1 MPDTLR
7 EHLLG
12 QLVLTRGAARRR
24 IGRPADRR
32 AGRERLPG
40 LAAGGNP
47 GWLPAELEP
56 DIDELK
62 AALSLLQS
70 FDPPGI
76 GARDMAEC
84 LLLQLR
90 HPDITRLPEA
100 ADPAALACAREI
112 CARHLPL
119 LATGNV
125 ARLCAAAGCDETR
138 FRAAHALILRLEP
151 RPDAPGP
158 CRPPTT
164 PCRT

>member
-12 QLVLTRGAARRR
+12 QLMLTGRRR
-24 IGRPADRR
+24 ATPA
-32 AGRERLPG
+32 
-40 LAAGGNP
+40 LALLIDELDENGYLGSP
-47 GWLPAELEP
+47 LEEILGWLPAELEP

-84 LLLQLR
+84 LLLHVR

-125 ARLCAAAGCDETR
+125 ARLCAAAGATKPGS
-138 FRAAHALILRLEP
+138 AP
-151 RPDAPGP
+151 R
-158 CRPPTT
+158 
-164 PCRT
+164 